1 MFKFSRLKYLR
12 RRLWLDMRDRW
23 FGGTYP
29 MDGVNFTMPLG
40 SHPSPRRAV
49 LRGDYE
55 ANERHLIAVH
65 LPPDL
70 PVIELGG
77 SYGIVSH
84 AIRARLNPAATL
96 VVVEANPA
104 LIPTCTANVALGGS
118 PARTHV
124 VQAALAYGDAQVR
137 FKLTANVHTSH
148 LVFDG
153 STGPYILDVPSATL
167 ATLRRDHG
175 IAGPFSLVCDI
186 EGAELFLLRHDVAA
200 LADCA
205 LIIMETHPTAY
216 PSMGG
221 TMDEVTRRLTDLGF
235 VTFARHGD
243 VIATRRPQAP
253 L

>member
-1 MFKFSRLKYLR
+1 MFKYSRLKYLR
-12 RRLWLDMRDRW
+12 RRLFLDMRDRW

-29 MDGVNFTMPLG
+29 MDGVSFSMPLG

-55 ANERHLIAVH
+55 ANERQLIAAH

-70 PVIELGG
+70 PAIELGG

-84 AIRARLNPAATL
+84 AIRARLAPTATL

-124 VQAALAYGDAQVR
+124 VQAALAYGNAQVR

-153 STGPYILDVPSATL
+153 STGPDIVDVASVTLQSLRAT
-167 ATLRRDHG
+167 HG
-175 IAGPFSLVCDI
+175 ITGPFSLICDI
-186 EGAELFLLRHDVAA
+186 EGAELFLLRNDAAA

-205 LIIMETHPTAY
+205 MVIMETHPGAY
-216 PSMGG
+216 PAMGG
-221 TMDEVTRRLTDLGF
+221 TLDEVTLRLSDLGLDIF
-235 VTFARHGD
+235 DRRSD
-243 VIATRRPQAP
+243 VIAARRPS